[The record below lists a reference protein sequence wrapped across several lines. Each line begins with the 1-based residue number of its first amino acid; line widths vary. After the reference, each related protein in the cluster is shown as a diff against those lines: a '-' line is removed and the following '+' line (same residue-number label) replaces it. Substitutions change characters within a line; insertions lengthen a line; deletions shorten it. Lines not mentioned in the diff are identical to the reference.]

1 MKILPP
7 ESLSQ
12 GSERIETTG
21 KGDTFSI
28 GAVCN
33 SYSDKWE
40 AALVVLTCPLLS
52 AALCRRVPGRVS
64 VEARPGQR
72 AVPEPKVC
80 AVGEGRRTEILQQ
93 KRREFLGLLQWLW
106 GVNTGSRALCVGALG
121 PAGTGSVR
129 VCGSSG
135 TAWGASSPR
144 TASVG
149 SVVSAEGLFRGEMLF
164 SWHAVKLLVGGS
176 EWRRSAQ
183 GTALL

>member
-1 MKILPP
+1 ML
-7 ESLSQ
+7 LSSRGL
-12 GSERIETTG
+12 GSVLVTTAWPDVLSSG
-21 KGDTFSI
+21 SAPR
-28 GAVCN
+28 AVCADIGG
-33 SYSDKWE
+33 SCGAE
-40 AALVVLTCPLLS
+40 RAPPAA
-52 AALCRRVPGRVS
+52 
-64 VEARPGQR
+64 
-72 AVPEPKVC
+72 
-80 AVGEGRRTEILQQ
+80 EGRCGGGR
-93 KRREFLGLLQWLW
+93 LLQWLW
-106 GVNTGSRALCVGALG
+106 GVNTGSRALCVGAMG
-121 PAGTGSVR
+121 AAGTGSVR

>member
-80 AVGEGRRTEILQQ
+80 AVGEGRCTEILQQ
-93 KRREFLGLLQWLW
+93 KRREFLGLLWGWEVALW
-106 GVNTGSRALCVGALG
+106 ERWCARSWWAVVLWVGSGGSIGAVSDGWSTAQLAALLCRTGSESPITAVG
-121 PAGTGSVR
+121 R
-129 VCGSSG
+129 C
-135 TAWGASSPR
+135 
-144 TASVG
+144 
-149 SVVSAEGLFRGEMLF
+149 
-164 SWHAVKLLVGGS
+164 
-176 EWRRSAQ
+176 
-183 GTALL
+183 